1 MQNSD
6 RQFEQDSLILVSGA
20 TGYVGHRLIRALKK
34 KGYRLRYLVRNPEAI
49 KDDIRDCDEIVTCD
63 VLKTDSLQPAFEG
76 VHTAYYLIHSMDEGK
91 THGELDRQTAFRFS
105 EQARLAGVKR
115 VIYLGGLGE
124 GEKLSPHLKSR
135 QEVGSILR
143 ESGIP
148 IIEFR
153 ASIIIGAGSASFE
166 MIRAVAERFPVIF
179 APLWSKTECQ
189 PIYIGNVI
197 SYLVAALERPDG
209 ESKIYEIGSPDVT
222 CYLCLM
228 QYYVKVRKLP
238 HFFLQVP
245 FLTPKIAGL
254 GLIVTN
260 PSLAKVG
267 RALLEGLRTP
277 TLINDDSATKDFNIV
292 PLPSDRAIETAL
304 NEEDREFA
312 ETSWFDGLDGI
323 KRKPYGGVKLGHRYV
338 DTYFTHVDCPPE
350 YTFAPVE
357 SIGGDTGWYCGHTLM
372 RIRGFIDA
380 LAGGPGLRRC
390 RPDSDQLVSGDII
403 DYWHVLKVIPNRHLY
418 LEADMRVPGRGWLDF
433 EIRPEGDGSRLRI
446 TAIFDPEGV
455 FGLIYWFA
463 IYPFHGHIFRSMLKQ
478 IKERAEAKCRKAR
491 QSAACDDSP
500 LK

>member
-6 RQFEQDSLILVSGA
+6 REFKPDSLILVTGA
-20 TGYVGHRLIRALKK
+20 TGYVGHRLTRALKK
-34 KGYRLRYLVRNPEAI
+34 KGYRLRLLVRNPETI
-49 KDDIRDCDEIVTCD
+49 KDDIRDCDEIVTAD
-63 VLKTDSLQPAFEG
+63 VLKADSLQPAFEG
-76 VHTAYYLIHSMDEGK
+76 VHTAYYLIHSMEEGK

-115 VIYLGGLGE
+115 IIYLGGLGE
-124 GEKLSPHLKSR
+124 GEKLSSHLKSR
-135 QEVGSILR
+135 QEVGNILR

-148 IIEFR
+148 VIEFR

-166 MIRAVAERFPVIF
+166 IIRAVAERFPIILV
-179 APLWSKTECQ
+179 PRWSKTECQ

-197 SYLVAALERPDG
+197 SYLAAALEKSAEDSR
-209 ESKIYEIGSPDVT
+209 IYEIGSPDVS

-228 QYYVKVRKLP
+228 QQYVKLRKLP
-238 HFFLQVP
+238 HFFLNMP
-245 FLTPKIAGL
+245 LLTPKLAGY
-254 GLIVTN
+254 GLSLTN
-260 PSLAKVG
+260 PSLVRMG
-267 RALLEGLRTP
+267 RLLLDGLKTK
-277 TLINDDSATKDFNIV
+277 TVINDDSAKKDFNIV
-292 PLPSDRAIETAL
+292 PLSSDRAIETAL

-323 KRKPYGGVKLGHRYV
+323 TKKPYGGVKLGHRYV

-350 YTFAPVE
+350 YTYAPVE

-390 RPDSDQLVSGDII
+390 RPDSDQLESGDII

-455 FGLIYWFA
+455 FGFIYWFA
-463 IYPFHGHIFRSMLKQ
+463 IYPFHGYIFRNMLKQ
-478 IKERAEAKCRKAR
+478 IAKRAEAKYRKAR
-491 QSAACDDSP
+491 QSAASKVNP
-500 LK
+500 K